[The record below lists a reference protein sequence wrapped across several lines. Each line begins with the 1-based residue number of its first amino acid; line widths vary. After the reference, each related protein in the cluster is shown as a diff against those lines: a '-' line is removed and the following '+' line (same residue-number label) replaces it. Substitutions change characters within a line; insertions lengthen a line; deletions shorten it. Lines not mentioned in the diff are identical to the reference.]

1 MAAFNFKVI
10 RNQIMRKLF
19 EDVFNTSSG
28 HDHDGTNSKA
38 VTVGTVGAGL
48 VTNTELA
55 TDVKVGS
62 LAALTTTEKGSV
74 VGAINELEAL
84 TDDIG
89 SLATLTTTA
98 QTTIVAA
105 INEVDASAAAAAESA
120 AAAQVDATAA
130 LATVAGN
137 VTLTGTETLT
147 NKTLTTPVVASVYQD
162 AGKTKLM
169 TIPNSASDTL
179 AAIAAEQ
186 TLTNKTLTTP
196 IVASF
201 YQDAGKTKLMTT
213 PNVASDTIAVLAAE
227 QTFTNK
233 TLTTPIIASAYQDAG
248 KTKLMS
254 LPNTASDTLCA
265 IAATQTLTNKV
276 LSDDVQTWT
285 LTAHDYG
292 GAAEDWTLSAGELLK
307 PCHKPT
313 NANAPV
319 NAIVADTIRPY
330 LFINGTGQN
339 LTVKTAAGTGITIAN
354 GKAQQVMS
362 DGVNVIAIAAVT
374 A

>member
-74 VGAINELEAL
+74 VGAINE
-84 TDDIG
+84 
-89 SLATLTTTA
+89 
-98 QTTIVAA
+98 
-105 INEVDASAAAAAESA
+105 VDASAAAAAESA

-137 VTLTGTETLT
+137 VTLTG
-147 NKTLTTPVVASVYQD
+147 
-162 AGKTKLM
+162 
-169 TIPNSASDTL
+169 
-179 AAIAAEQ
+179 AE
-186 TLTNKTLTTP
+186 
-196 IVASF
+196 
-201 YQDAGKTKLMTT
+201 
-213 PNVASDTIAVLAAE
+213 
-227 QTFTNK
+227 
-233 TLTTPIIASAYQDAG
+233 
-248 KTKLMS
+248 
-254 LPNTASDTLCA
+254 
-265 IAATQTLTNKV
+265 TLTNKV
-276 LSDDVQTWT
+276 LTDAVQTWT
-285 LTAHDYG
+285 LGAHDYE
-292 GAAEDWTLSAGELLK
+292 GAAADWTLSAAELLK
-307 PCHKPT
+307 PVHKPT

-362 DGVNVIAIAAVT
+362 DGTNVIAIAAVT